1 MKIISLLVGL
11 IRSNSPERAHPRT
24 ALTAMRLGR
33 GVYAASSS
41 FTCGIGVFVNGIRAL
56 KRARCG
62 GPRSGG
68 SVKMRTAGPAA
79 RRNN

>member
-33 GVYAASSS
+33 GVYAA
-41 FTCGIGVFVNGIRAL
+41 CAL
-56 KRARCG
+56 GSKRVQKG
-62 GPRSGG
+62 ESPFP
-68 SVKMRTAGPAA
+68 VELNAG
-79 RRNN
+79 N